1 MPLSTQEDDSFAPPA
16 FMADVNVKVLKI
28 YVYKSLS
35 FSLGGNKV
43 LPRHMEGLFL
53 LYVPVNLRAGVA
65 LFIHSGWSQSC
76 GSIDCLLFATYL
88 YPFPPDSSIILVR
101 GSVK

>member
-1 MPLSTQEDDSFAPPA
+1 MPLSTQEGDSFAPPA

-43 LPRHMEGLFL
+43 LPRHMEGLLL

-88 YPFPPDSSIILVR
+88 YPFPPDSSIILVK